1 MNPQAVDVLLV
12 EDSLYD
18 AELTITELTKF
29 CMADSLVHVSDGE
42 EALDWLFAIG
52 KYTNTRDVSHLP
64 KIVLLDIKMPK
75 LNGFE
80 VLSRIR
86 SDVRTKTTPVV
97 MLTSSNQEPDI
108 YKCYA
113 LGANSYIV
121 KPVSFDKFSEAI
133 RDLGCYWLLLNQTC
147 AN

>member
-12 EDSLYD
+12 EDNLYD

-29 CMADSLVHVSDGE
+29 RMANNLVHVSDGE

-52 KYTNTRDVSHLP
+52 KYTSTRDVSHLP

-97 MLTSSNQEPDI
+97 MLTSSNQDPDI
-108 YKCYA
+108 HKCYA

-121 KPVSFDKFSEAI
+121 KPVNFDKFSEAI
-133 RDLGCYWLLLNQTC
+133 RDLGCYWLLLNQTY